1 MDHVLYDLMSPPVD
15 EVAEH
20 YRRQW
25 HMCRK
30 LDRLEAEVRHMK
42 VQLAEKPRRSNL
54 LSISE

>member
-1 MDHVLYDLMSPPVD
+1 MDNVLYDLMIPPVD

-25 HMCRK
+25 HMFRK

-42 VQLAEKPRRSNL
+42 VQPAEKPRRSNL